1 MKADIRL
8 QWRLLDLQKL
18 DSRLA
23 QIAHRT
29 RTLPVLAEV
38 DKATADHATCD
49 EECVLAETRVDD
61 VERETR
67 KADADVQLVRD
78 RAERD
83 RKRLEAGQGSSKELQ
98 SLQHELETLARRQ
111 SELEDIELEVM
122 ERAESLR
129 ADLEKRQ
136 QERRDLTARI
146 EQLTQQRDEEI
157 AALDRERDDIL
168 AQRADVAAGVGA
180 ELLEFYEKVRE
191 RQGGLGAAPL
201 QGRRCGG
208 CGLELNQ
215 SDLARIRGAADDE
228 VLRCE
233 ECGRI
238 LVRTAESGL

>member
-38 DKATADHATCD
+38 DKATADHAICD

-83 RKRLEAGQGSSKELQ
+83 RKRLEAGQGNSKELQ

-129 ADLEKRQ
+129 ADLERRQ
-136 QERRDLTARI
+136 QERRDLTAKI
-146 EQLTQQRDEEI
+146 EELTQQRDQEV